1 MKYIICLI
9 CLCSGLNVFG
19 QEIIVEERFD
29 EASVAPT
36 LGKSEESKIYLD
48 HGGYFI
54 ENRKDGASI
63 LAKINILDL
72 PYNMTVEASFTQLEG
87 NDRTVY
93 GISLGDWEYE
103 SEGIEYT
110 FDFWIRE
117 NDSNFMIGYPE
128 GEHSGWMKTSS
139 LKKGEANHLK
149 IEVKEKDTFYFYLN
163 GELVHTK
170 RYGYWS
176 GGSEDIFLDFYNA
189 GLVFIDDVL
198 VTNVTPEK
206 GEINFL
212 NLEGVVR
219 ERVKNQYAEWA
230 KRGEFE
236 TTDKYKVRMQQA
248 SQKLEELTQQA
259 IAHFKQ
265 EHINGIQEHIDGF
278 WNDHVSVMPY
288 NAEEEYFMLKSEQTG
303 LFKVHVPKDQAR
315 GFRFADGYLRFKN
328 FDFKIKDNAW
338 VLTYVEI
345 YNPMEKITY
354 YYDIT
359 KEPGYSPLPYAQ
371 TAKDFNISRPD

>member
-19 QEIIVEERFD
+19 QEIILEERFD
-29 EASVAPT
+29 EAFVAPT
-36 LGKSEESKIYLD
+36 LGRGEASKIYLD

-54 ENRKDGASI
+54 ENMKDGASI
-63 LAKINILDL
+63 AAEIDILNL
-72 PYNMTVEASFTQLEG
+72 PYNMVVEASFTQLEG
-87 NDRTVY
+87 NDGTVY
-93 GISLGDWEYE
+93 GISLGDLEDGS
-103 SEGIEYT
+103 SEDIENT
-110 FDFWIRE
+110 FNFWIRE
-117 NDSNFMIGYPE
+117 NDFNFMIGYPRE
-128 GEHSGWMKTSS
+128 KNSGWMKTSS

-149 IEVKEKDTFYFYLN
+149 IEVKEKNDFYFYLN
-163 GELVHTK
+163 GQLVHTK
-170 RYGYWS
+170 SNYGYWS
-176 GGSEDIFLDFYNA
+176 GGSEDLFFNFYNA

-198 VTNVTPEK
+198 VTNMTPEK

-219 ERVKNQYAEWA
+219 ERVMNQYAEWA

-236 TTDKYKVRMQQA
+236 TTAKYEVRMQQA
-248 SQKLEELTQQA
+248 GQKLEELTQQA

-265 EHINGIQEHIDGF
+265 EHIKGIKDYLI
-278 WNDHVSVMPY
+278 SIMPY

-303 LFKVHVPKDQAR
+303 LFKVHVPKHQAR
-315 GFRFADGYLRFKN
+315 GFHFADDELEFKK

-338 VLTYVEI
+338 VLTYVEV
-345 YNPMEKITY
+345 YNFIEQVTY

-359 KEPGYSPLPYAQ
+359 KEPGYNPIHYAQ
-371 TAKDFNISRPD
+371 TAKDFNISRPN